1 MSNEKETSV
10 GGSAATH
17 CSTAA
22 TVQLRSMGV
31 FNQWKTVYVSGQ
43 LVHSLTAKRIVGQGW
58 QLLDRGRVIGE
69 RLTQTGLKD
78 LIRFRVTGQ

>member
-1 MSNEKETSV
+1 MSNEKQTSV

-17 CSTAA
+17 RSTA
-22 TVQLRSMGV
+22 TVQLRSMDV